1 MIGHAGQ
8 LAEGAR
14 HADLGVLSRPP
25 TGELHEPRNQM
36 QLCNVFKAQ
45 VKSIWSNVEWQAAL
59 ESSLAL

>member
-1 MIGHAGQ
+1 MIVHAGL

-25 TGELHEPRNQM
+25 PGEPHEPRNQM

-45 VKSIWSNVEWQAAL
+45 VKSIRFNVGWQAAL